1 MREQMRDPNPN
12 PNDLDLLLDSAL
24 STYADPGPE
33 AGLERRVLAALST
46 ARDFDDRKVAGAKL
60 LRRRL
65 PWAIAIPVAACLILL
80 WFFAS
85 TRIVHAPTQPQQA
98 HPSEEATSESPSVP
112 LDRPAPTIPQKMH
125 PSGAKA
131 PVHSGAST
139 ARLKSCPVT
148 ELTFAEGVVQVS
160 EACRESVASATNVAH
175 AATAPLPKLDVFPT
189 PQPLTE
195 QEQALLF
202 YAQQASTA
210 QLQALS
216 EAQARDEDPFPVA
229 TVHIPAFEPP
239 TQGTN

>member
-1 MREQMRDPNPN
+1 MRDQIPNPD
-12 PNDLDLLLDSAL
+12 DLDLLLDSAL

-46 ARDFDDRKVAGAKL
+46 ARDFDDRKVAGAKMH
-60 LRRRL
+60 RRRL
-65 PWAIAIPVAACLILL
+65 PWAIAIPVLACLILL

-85 TRIVHAPTQPQQA
+85 TRIVHAPTKPRLA
-98 HPSEEATSESPSVP
+98 GPSEEATSESPSVP
-112 LDRPAPTIPQKMH
+112 LDRPAPTIPQKVH

-131 PVHSGAST
+131 RVRSGVST
-139 ARLKSCPVT
+139 ARLKSCPVKA
-148 ELTFAEGVVQVS
+148 LTFTEGAGQVS
-160 EACRESVASATNVAH
+160 EPCRESVASATSVAH

-202 YAQQASTA
+202 YAQQAPTA

-239 TQGTN
+239 AEGKN

>member
-1 MREQMRDPNPN
+1 MRDQIPYPD
-12 PNDLDLLLDSAL
+12 DLDLLLDSAL
-24 STYADPGPE
+24 STYADPGPDF
-33 AGLERRVLAALST
+33 GLEGRVLTALSA
-46 ARDFDDRKVAGAKL
+46 ARDSDGRKIAAAKP
-60 LRRRL
+60 RRQWL
-65 PWAIAIPVAACLILL
+65 PWAIASPVAAGLILV
-80 WFFAS
+80 WVIAS
-85 TRIVHAPTQPQQA
+85 TRVVHAPTQAQQA

-112 LDRPAPTIPQKMH
+112 LDRPAPTIPRKMH

-131 PVHSGAST
+131 PVHSGASA

-148 ELTFAEGVVQVS
+148 ELALAEGVGQVS
-160 EACRESVASATNVAH
+160 EPCRETVASAANLAH

-195 QEQALLF
+195 QEQAFLF
-202 YAQQASTA
+202 YAQQAPTA

-229 TVHIPAFEPP
+229 TVHIPALEPP